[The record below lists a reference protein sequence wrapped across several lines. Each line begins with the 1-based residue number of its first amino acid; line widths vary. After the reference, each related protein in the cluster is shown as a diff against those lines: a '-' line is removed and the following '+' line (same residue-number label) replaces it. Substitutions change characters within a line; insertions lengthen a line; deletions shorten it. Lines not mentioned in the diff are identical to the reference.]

1 MMIIMFFYL
10 LNKFDTL
17 ILILL
22 IITGVLVILAF
33 IAFDRKR
40 RYTDVKDMKKEL
52 LLLIGSSALAMIFA
66 FLLAVDFYQYERNQ
80 LTS

>member
-1 MMIIMFFYL
+1 MFFYL